1 MPLSSTSTWKSYF
14 SSRKELDKSNLM
26 LSKIKE
32 SVLVSMDFSESFE
45 ISSKNESISF
55 ISLDPSELEMQI
67 FHHRTILGGSWSNPK
82 KHLIAILASDSEA
95 KPIQILPKFI
105 KDLKLKTISPD
116 EFISSLS
123 SEEEFIALKNQKQNS
138 FTRTSSPYLIF

>member
-1 MPLSSTSTWKSYF
+1 LEIILLV
-14 SSRKELDKSNLM
+14 KERTRQIKSNVIQNQRICTSLNGF
-26 LSKIKE
+26 L
-32 SVLVSMDFSESFE
+32 ESFE

-138 FTRTSSPYLIF
+138 LQEHHPPT